1 MTSWKAYHIS
11 VCLCGKKLYSFG
23 KVNLVLISFLSHNIQ
38 FIKINE
44 VTLMGM
50 RHIYFY
56 IRKHGFKRLRLLE
69 FYLISLYKFIFL

>member
-1 MTSWKAYHIS
+1 MTCWKAYHIS

-44 VTLMGM
+44 VTLRGM
-50 RHIYFY
+50 
-56 IRKHGFKRLRLLE
+56 
-69 FYLISLYKFIFL
+69 